1 MSLGAAPSRNNR
13 RGAVAVVVR
22 DNRLLVIRRSAH
34 VVAPRA
40 FCFPGGAIEPGETE
54 VQALV
59 REFHEELDATIQ
71 PIARVWQSV
80 TPWDVELAWWLGHL
94 EPESELSPN
103 PAEVESIH
111 WLTPDEML
119 AESQLLESNRRFLA
133 ELAAGRI
140 ELAGAGL

>member
-1 MSLGAAPSRNNR
+1 MSQQATPSPSNR

-22 DNRLLVIRRSAH
+22 EKRLLVIRRSAH
-34 VVAPRA
+34 VVAPGA
-40 FCFPGGAIEPGETE
+40 LCFPGGAIEPGETE

-59 REFHEELDATIQ
+59 REFREELDAAIQ

-80 TPWDVELAWWLGHL
+80 TPWQVELAWWHGRL
-94 EPESELSPN
+94 EPEGELTPN

-111 WLTPDEML
+111 WLTPREML
-119 AESQLLESNRRFLA
+119 AQSQLLESNRQFLA

-140 ELAGAGL
+140 ELESAEF